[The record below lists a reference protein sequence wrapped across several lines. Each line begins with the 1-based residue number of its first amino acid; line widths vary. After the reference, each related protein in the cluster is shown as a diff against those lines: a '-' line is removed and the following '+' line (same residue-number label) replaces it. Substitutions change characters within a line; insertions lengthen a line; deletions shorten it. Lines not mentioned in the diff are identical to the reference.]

1 MPAFCSS
8 RGQAFSRKEARNRR
22 MVQASFGTRVRVLLC
37 APDRVGAAVLS
48 FGVAVGPMLG
58 LARGRAVSRKEARNQ
73 RMVRVSFGARVRV
86 LLLCAPGRV
95 GAACNFE
102 FGCCGSP
109 SK

>member
-48 FGVAVGPMLG
+48 FGVVAVGPMLG

-86 LLLCAPGRV
+86 LLLCAP
-95 GAACNFE
+95 AACNFE

>member
-8 RGQAFSRKEARNRR
+8 RGRKLGIEG
-22 MVQASFGTRVRVLLC
+22 SFGTRVRVLLC